1 MKYEVDIEVKNKQKL
16 KFDEQD
22 FLKNNSEGFFYIKD
36 NIYYLIYKDYSEG
49 IKGARTTLKID
60 PVEKRIL
67 LLRSEPAEMK
77 QIFSIGEKTK
87 GFYKVEKKK
96 LKLEVDTK
104 NIQIELSDFQGKIE
118 VEYSLYLMG
127 EMIGDSSL
135 EINYTKKG
143 VEKNG
148 SEYNGKC

>member
-1 MKYEVDIEVKNKQKL
+1 MKYEVDIEVKNQQNL
-16 KFDEQD
+16 KFAEKD
-22 FLKNNSEGFFYIKD
+22 FLKNDSEGFFYIKD

-67 LLRSEPAEMK
+67 LLRSDPAEMK

-87 GFYKVEKKK
+87 GFYKVEGKK

-104 NIQIELSDFQGKIE
+104 NIQIELSKFQGKIQ
-118 VEYSLYLMG
+118 VEYDLYLMG
-127 EMIGDSSL
+127 EMIGKSNL

-143 VEKNG
+143 AEEND
-148 SEYNGKC
+148 SEYDGKC